1 VSAASEASD
10 GRALAGPGSSPTVL
24 ADRIAAAL
32 VHHEPGWRL
41 PRQTALARRYN
52 VSPAEVDAA
61 IGELSARHLI
71 RRLPDGQLYRASPA
85 EYLVSLEGVP
95 GLAAL
100 VDPMGG
106 ELDCRSRHVSWRRVP
121 EDIGWSLGV
130 PPGEPACLVR
140 LLWTA
145 AGEPAALATAY
156 LARHVSGPPAG
167 PDSVPAAALSVLPFP
182 GQVLTAPAGPDGDGP
197 DGDGPEGD
205 SGRAFT
211 PRLTEE
217 QRALWVAL
225 AGQAATEAGL
235 PADPPFRAAL
245 ASFLEWDSRQAQ
257 ARSEDS
263 RPEQAAAGRR
273 RPATRPVPHWDWTAA
288 GPPDVAAASA
298 DDSQDS
304 QPAAVPL
311 PGPGEAVSFDAH
323 IRPLFRE
330 RDRQSMSF
338 VFDLSSVDDVRT
350 HAAGILER
358 LHDGSM
364 PCDGAWPEDRV
375 AVFQRWTESGQQD

>member
-1 VSAASEASD
+1 VTAASEASD
-10 GRALAGPGSSPTVL
+10 SRAAAGPGSSATVL

-130 PPGEPACLVR
+130 PPGQPACLVR

-182 GQVLTAPAGPDGDGP
+182 GQVLTTPAGPDGDGP
-197 DGDGPEGD
+197 GGGD
-205 SGRAFT
+205 SG
-211 PRLTEE
+211 
-217 QRALWVAL
+217 Q
-225 AGQAATEAGL
+225 AG
-235 PADPPFRAAL
+235 DPPVAWLPRSA
-245 ASFLEWDSRQAQ
+245 FLEMQPPPPAV
-257 ARSEDS
+257 ARSLKLT
-263 RPEQAAAGRR
+263 AG
-273 RPATRPVPHWDWTAA
+273 
-288 GPPDVAAASA
+288 
-298 DDSQDS
+298 
-304 QPAAVPL
+304 QPAAILTVRFEEPDSGRPAAL
-311 PGPGEAVSFDAH
+311 TVAVL
-323 IRPLFRE
+323 RPDLFRIAVE
-330 RDRQSMSF
+330 TPEGTGRSF
-338 VFDLSSVDDVRT
+338 TGAWT
-350 HAAGILER
+350 HAL
-358 LHDGSM
+358 
-364 PCDGAWPEDRV
+364 
-375 AVFQRWTESGQQD
+375 QDWDS